1 MNKPKKSTLVRMNI
15 RNLDKIRD
23 IYRKIYI
30 YGMYTREDFIK
41 SGSVSSPESYDK
53 IIKQFRDLYFY
64 NVDDCEKAIEADTE
78 NSGKHKRYKFRR
90 NYFESPGEQLVA
102 VYGLYAVSDASVD
115 EIIRCLCAAHSSQ
128 AGITVSGLSLTCPV
142 KDESAPSPES
152 RIRRRLDK
160 LCEYGYLT
168 KHGKYYQMK
177 DALAELSDNEL
188 ISLFYYASFCSGIGY
203 PRVAAFFLRESIR
216 RHIMMRGLN
225 EPPEAFLFRDSTC
238 AGILDEQVVMTLLD
252 CCLRDSVIS
261 AKIKGVSHTLKP
273 LKLRIDTKYGRWY
286 LIALSESTPMIIRV
300 SNITDINELEEKFDR
315 VKAEKI
321 ADEKLK
327 FCLLSNPATNR
338 PVTIRAELRF
348 PNRYTREQFEREM
361 LIGEITKGESNEFY
375 TAKVTD
381 TSELKPFLRS
391 YAGYLRILPSEEHT
405 LREEI
410 LSEYEEMLKNYES
423 VQ

>member
-1 MNKPKKSTLVRMNI
+1 
-15 RNLDKIRD
+15 
-23 IYRKIYI
+23 
-30 YGMYTREDFIK
+30 
-41 SGSVSSPESYDK
+41 
-53 IIKQFRDLYFY
+53 
-64 NVDDCEKAIEADTE
+64 
-78 NSGKHKRYKFRR
+78 
-90 NYFESPGEQLVA
+90 
-102 VYGLYAVSDASVD
+102 
-115 EIIRCLCAAHSSQ
+115 
-128 AGITVSGLSLTCPV
+128 
-142 KDESAPSPES
+142 
-152 RIRRRLDK
+152 
-160 LCEYGYLT
+160 
-168 KHGKYYQMK
+168 
-177 DALAELSDNEL
+177 
-188 ISLFYYASFCSGIGY
+188 
-203 PRVAAFFLRESIR
+203 
-216 RHIMMRGLN
+216 MRGLK

-252 CCLRDSVIS
+252 CCLCSSIIS

-286 LIALSESTPMIIRV
+286 LIALSESTPLIIRV
-300 SNITDINELEEKFDR
+300 SNITDVNELEEKFDR
-315 VKAEKI
+315 VKAEEI
-321 ADEKLK
+321 ACDKLK
-327 FCLLSNPATNR
+327 YCLLSNPETVS
-338 PVTIRAELRF
+338 PVTISAELRF

>member
-1 MNKPKKSTLVRMNI
+1 MNKPRKSTFVRMNI
-15 RNLDKIRD
+15 RSLDKIRD

-30 YGMYTREDFIK
+30 YGMYTRKDFIK
-41 SGSVSSPESYDK
+41 SGSVSSPENYDK
-53 IIKQFRDLYFY
+53 IIRQLRDLYFY
-64 NVDDCEKAIEADTE
+64 NVDDCEKAVETDTE
-78 NSGKHKRYKFRR
+78 SSGKHKRYKFRR

-102 VYGLYAVSDASVD
+102 VYGLYAVSEASVD
-115 EIIRCLCAAHSSQ
+115 EIIRCLCAAGSSRT
-128 AGITVSGLSLTCPV
+128 GITVSGLSLTCPV
-142 KDESAPSPES
+142 NDESAPSPEP

-160 LCEYGYLT
+160 LCEYDYLT
-168 KHGKYYQMK
+168 KRGKYYKMK
-177 DALAELSDNEL
+177 DTLAELSDNEL

-216 RHIMMRGLN
+216 RHIMSRGLK

-238 AGILDEQVVMTLLD
+238 AGILDEQIVMTLLE
-252 CCLRDSVIS
+252 CCLHNSVIS
-261 AKIKGVSHTLKP
+261 VKIKGVSHMLKP

-286 LIALSESTPMIIRV
+286 LIALSESNTMLIRV
-300 SNITDINELEEKFDR
+300 SNITDIKELEEKFDR
-315 VKAEKI
+315 EKAEEI
-321 ADEKLK
+321 ACAKLK
-327 FCLLSNPATNR
+327 YCLLSNPETVL
-338 PVTIRAELRF
+338 PVTIRAELKF

-361 LIGEITKGESNEFY
+361 LIGEINKIESDEFY
-375 TAKVTD
+375 TAIVTD

-410 LSEYEEMLKNYES
+410 MSEYEEMLKNYES